1 MAIEMTY
8 KGNTEDVYYDN
19 QTLHY
24 RQFIGTDLEREY
36 INLANVLY
44 TYFNDSYVDRDKYVK
59 VISSILNRIYK
70 NKKVFEVSDF
80 TDDGFPYYGEK
91 KINANLKRLND
102 TYFRLRLAAFT
113 FLESVGIELVSQ
125 DKDLDEITKIKV
137 GIAHKAL
144 DYFSFT
150 DMNADVRIYRNF
162 DSLTRFD
169 LECQLMDVVSDYLT
183 TDKIDALKLGL
194 LSQNCY
200 KEYNGDH
207 GAEDPNKSGF
217 SKGESSIIN
226 DMLEIN
232 KKKAKSL
239 EI

>member
-24 RQFIGTDLEREY
+24 RHFIGTELEFEY

-44 TYFNDSYVDRDKYVK
+44 TYFNDGYVDRDKYVK
-59 VISSILNRIYK
+59 VISSILSRIYK

-102 TYFRLRLAAFT
+102 SYFKLRLAAFT

-125 DKDLDEITKIKV
+125 DRELDELTKAKV
-137 GIAHKAL
+137 GIAHRAL
-144 DYFSFT
+144 DSFSFN

-169 LECQLMDVVSDYLT
+169 LECQLMDIVSDYLAS
-183 TDKIDALKLGL
+183 DKIDTLRLGL
-194 LSQNCY
+194 LSENCY
-200 KEYNGDH
+200 KEYSGDH
-207 GAEDPNKSGF
+207 SVEDPNKSGF
-217 SKGESSIIN
+217 SKSESSIIK
-226 DMLEIN
+226 DMLDIS
-232 KKKAKSL
+232 KKKTKSF